1 MACHCPFNLQFP
13 DKQWLLSTYLCISV
27 LFMSYVVM
35 SLFVWNVFLSAVYFV
50 IGLFALLLVYRNSL
64 YILDRESLSDT
75 CIANIFFQIRTCLLF
90 SLPVPACGSLHFK
103 GAILYALLKC
113 WQSQGCEDI
122 FLCLPLCWIIIF
134 CM

>member
-1 MACHCPFNLQFP
+1 MAFEYLFM
-13 DKQWLLSTYLCISV
+13 YLCAI
-27 LFMSYVVM
+27 YVICGHVP
-35 SLFVWNVFLSAVYFV
+35 FCVKCLSAVYFV

-113 WQSQGCEDI
+113 LQSQGCEDI
-122 FLCLPLCWIIIF
+122 FLCLPLC
-134 CM
+134 